1 MTKKSQKRKNQR
13 LNSIGLIFL
22 IDITLTAISFI
33 ASYKICTTIWPEL
46 SEQRILIQLPVIIAI
61 TSLIFLLIG
70 HSKGVVKYS
79 RTKEV
84 YSIFNAICLANIL
97 TIVLVVVH
105 SKVVTNNENSFL
117 IPVSIIIVH
126 SLLSFISL
134 LLSRFLFKAFH
145 DSLKDEP
152 LPLPRILLSGPI
164 KDAKKIIRAFE
175 QSSLTAGEYDIVGFV
190 NLDENPAEL
199 TSFGSV
205 WIVGKGKL
213 NNQLIREHNITEYV
227 IAKYGNFDEN
237 TSRFLTKVST
247 LPVKIKVAQLRHNQI
262 DREGEDAIEIM
273 AINNLKL
280 TDLFTPN
287 SLEFEKP
294 KEDVSSYFKGKKIL
308 VIGAAGCVG
317 RALVK
322 KLAGYKSNS
331 ILLLDKAE
339 DSLFG
344 FEQELAIQK
353 VVNTKTLLGDILDK
367 NRLENVFKEFS
378 PDIVLNAAGYK
389 IFDFTKDNLYEA
401 LRLNILGNKLVADL
415 AVKHGVQKYIN
426 LSRSFPIKYC
436 TYTRAT
442 ERVGEIY
449 LNCLNAES
457 KTEFVNIR
465 FGNVLESKS
474 SVMNV
479 FKSQLDNGGPIKIS
493 SKEATISFISVD
505 ELSHLIIE
513 AIFHGQGGDI
523 FKVKMGDPIKE
534 FDLAKQIRTLSQAHI
549 ANHIDIIEAKNLN
562 EAEPLCELASSKI
575 SAVEIK
581 LNKKLLYIK
590 EDEFDTQRMKNK
602 INTLC
607 IANMFFDENITALM
621 DQILQY
627 DTSSSDQNIAADGS
641 AHANVLERKINPLA
655 V

>member
-1 MTKKSQKRKNQR
+1 MTKKSQKRRNQR

-152 LPLPRILLSGPI
+152 VQLARILLSGQI
-164 KDAKKIIRAFE
+164 KDAKKIISAFE

-190 NLDENPAEL
+190 NLDEKPTDL
-199 TSFGSV
+199 TSLGSV
-205 WIVGKGKL
+205 WIVDKDKL

-227 IAKYGNFDEN
+227 ITKSGNFDEK

-247 LPVKIKVAQLRHNQI
+247 LPVKIRVAQLPHNQI
-262 DREGEDAIEIM
+262 DTEEGASEIK

-287 SLEFEKP
+287 SQDFEKP
-294 KEDVSSYFKGKKIL
+294 KEDVSSYFAGKKIL

-322 KLAGYKSNS
+322 KLAGYKSKS

-401 LRLNILGNKLVADL
+401 LRLNILGNKLVADM

-493 SKEATISFISVD
+493 SKEATISFISVE

-513 AIFHGQGGDI
+513 AIFHGKGGDI

-534 FDLAKQIRTLSQAHI
+534 FDLAKQIRTLSHSHV

-575 SAVEIK
+575 SAVEFK
-581 LNKKLLYIK
+581 LNKKLQYIR

-607 IANMFFDENITALM
+607 IANMFFDENITDLM

-627 DTSSSDQNIAADGS
+627 DTSSSDKNFAADS
-641 AHANVLERKINPLA
+641 ASHANVLERKINPLA